1 MGRGADVKRRH
12 IESGIAIFLL
22 AALILGSL
30 TAMVVGQNNC
40 SDRGGDYVRST
51 FWFTCVDEDE

>member
-1 MGRGADVKRRH
+1 VKRRH